1 MVFSVSSQGAG
12 AREPLGPFPE
22 DAPVPRLHPPA
33 CSAPRGSASCH
44 HNPGGSFST
53 CGFGGTPRSLLLL
66 SLVPGVCGSPVL
78 HRLLQESRLFPRSW
92 LETPGPPARPGDKLS
107 PSGSKG
113 AQAVLQASRHLKAW
127 HRLGFREEW
136 GAGPCWPGAH
146 VAAGQPQRP
155 GAGAGLLSWPGP
167 WEQRAGLKAGPRWAS
182 PSPPRGQ
189 ASPLDLGGVCWMDAC
204 TGSLPGLM
212 QGQRISENA

>member
-12 AREPLGPFPE
+12 AREPLGPFPK

-113 AQAVLQASRHLKAW
+113 AQAVLQASRSSEGLASTGVPGGVGSWPLLARSPRCSRAASAAW
-127 HRLGFREEW
+127 GGGRSALLAWALGTASRTQSW
-136 GAGPCWPGAH
+136 PPMGQPLPAAGPGI
-146 VAAGQPQRP
+146 
-155 GAGAGLLSWPGP
+155 
-167 WEQRAGLKAGPRWAS
+167 S
-182 PSPPRGQ
+182 P
-189 ASPLDLGGVCWMDAC
+189 
-204 TGSLPGLM
+204 
-212 QGQRISENA
+212 